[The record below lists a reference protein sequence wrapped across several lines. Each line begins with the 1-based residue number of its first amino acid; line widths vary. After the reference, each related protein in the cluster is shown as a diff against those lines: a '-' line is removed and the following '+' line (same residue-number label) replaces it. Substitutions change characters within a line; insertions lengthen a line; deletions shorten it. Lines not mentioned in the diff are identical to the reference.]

1 MKSKV
6 ELRQQ
11 IKQKLSESGMT
22 SPKELLPLL
31 QNLRNLKKLW
41 AVQTLAAYLAI
52 GAEPDLSTFL
62 KEWLLD
68 KRRLLLPRYVSSA
81 GCYELAAVSDI
92 ERDTVRG
99 YYGILEPSPLLCKV
113 ILSADTPAA
122 WLIPGLAFSLTGTRL
137 GRGAGYYDRLL
148 APSTALKIG
157 VCLDCQLISEIPVQ
171 KHDVKMHY
179 IVTET
184 RIVKC
189 QKLAGEL
196 VQ

>member
-11 IKQKLSESGMT
+11 IKQKLSDLGRT
-22 SPKELLPLL
+22 SPREFLPLL
-31 QNLRNLKKLW
+31 QNLRNLKELW
-41 AVQTLAAYLAI
+41 AVQTLAAYLPI
-52 GAEPDLSTFL
+52 GAEPDLRTFL

-68 KRRLLLPRYVSSA
+68 KRRLLLPRYDSSA

-99 YYGILEPSPLLCKV
+99 YYGILEPSPLLYKV
-113 ILSADTPAA
+113 ILSADTPGA
-122 WLIPGLAFSLTGTRL
+122 WLVPGLAFSRTGTRL

-157 VCLDCQLISEIPVQ
+157 VCLDCQLMTGIPLQ
-171 KHDVKMHY
+171 KHDVKMHC

-189 QKLAGEL
+189 QELAGEL
-196 VQ
+196 AQ